1 MTDAASLTT
10 LSGRAAPLRPSSP
23 GGPGDDPMVWTASEA
38 PAHES
43 PPAAGPSAAAQQP
56 GQAGGGSAPL
66 GGPRA
71 GSPGWQP
78 LVPQCRAPVPVQG
91 GGTWGRSEQAA
102 PVGVP
107 QEVLRECEARCLQK
121 GAEIL
126 EFSRRLGLLDSP
138 LMVAPPGEES
148 PPGPQGALVQPG
160 GGAHSTGGSSQ
171 EAAQEGLEAEGAAM
185 EGLTQVD
192 TQQSAGKD
200 ISQKDASGAG
210 VTSISGRSPEEVR
223 VPLGTG
229 SPPQEAPRTFKDQSV
244 AVVPGLGAL
253 PEVAPSGTASPP
265 PCLAAQEP
273 AAPVPSAAP
282 RGSPDA
288 VLASPPNEVVPELNA
303 AALLGL
309 GELRDDERVPIWN
322 RRAQRKLT
330 GRCGPMR
337 KNLQVYLEKVRR
349 NSRREQM
356 SSRGREASPPPA
368 ATCTLWKRER
378 RTGLEAIVC
387 Q

>member
-1 MTDAASLTT
+1 MNDAAVLTA
-10 LSGRAAPLRPSSP
+10 LSEGAGQLQPSSP
-23 GGPGDDPMVWTASEA
+23 GAPGDDPMVWTAGEA

-43 PPAAGPSAAAQQP
+43 PPAAGPSAAAQQA

-66 GGPRA
+66 GGPQA

-78 LVPQCRAPVPVQG
+78 LMPERRALVPVQA
-91 GGTWGRSEQAA
+91 GGTWGKSEQAA
-102 PVGVP
+102 TVGVP
-107 QEVLRECEARCLQK
+107 QEVLRESEARCLQK

-138 LMVAPPGEES
+138 LPVAPPGEES
-148 PPGPQGALVQPG
+148 SPGPQGALVQPG
-160 GGAHSTGGSSQ
+160 RGAYSTGGSSQ

-185 EGLTQVD
+185 EGSTQIE

-200 ISQKDASGAG
+200 ISQEDASGAG
-210 VTSISGRSPEEVR
+210 VTSMSGRSPEEVGVR
-223 VPLGTG
+223 LGTA

-244 AVVPGLGAL
+244 AVVPGLADL
-253 PEVAPSGTASPP
+253 PEAPSGTAPLP
-265 PCLAAQEP
+265 PCLAAQEIEAP
-273 AAPVPSAAP
+273 ATSAAP
-282 RGSPDA
+282 RGSPDV

-322 RRAQRKLT
+322 RQAQRKLT

-349 NSRREQM
+349 RARRDQR
-356 SSRGREASPPPA
+356 SSTGREARPPPA
-368 ATCTLWKRER
+368 ATCTW
-378 RTGLEAIVC
+378 
-387 Q
+387 